1 MTRET
6 YSRVKAVFQGAVEL
20 APEAWEAYLD
30 EQCADEPEVR
40 QEVEDLLRHHRA
52 ETVLIQPERPTPDE
66 PSDSPPTTVRFV
78 GEEAAE
84 EAKQRHDAQRHMT
97 IGVVA
102 ACAVMLGVGIAL
114 FFLVRSSLQET
125 LRSGFEAL
133 VLQSAG
139 IAERHVDAQEG
150 QEGSDL
156 DETLLGQELQE
167 LLRLEIG
174 DTGDVYLFDHD
185 GKKCSGGRFEAQ
197 ELTGWRFPPVLRGE
211 LPQAAD
217 SGPGSDM
224 VGYPSYHGAKV
235 VGAWVWIGGKLNR
248 GVVVEAQTSQVYAPL
263 IYIFFSFV
271 ALLILLLVLSGL
283 AFHSSRRAEALEQ
296 TVAEGERLGQYTLIE
311 RIGEGGLGVVYKA
324 RHARLRRPT
333 AVKLLKSEV
342 VTPPALR
349 RFEREVQQTAELT
362 HPNTIAVYDYGRSES
377 GTFYYA
383 MEYLSGIT
391 VGELLVREG
400 RVSLAR
406 TLYIL
411 RQLLG
416 SLEEAH
422 GVGLIHRDVKPAN
435 VMINHRGGRY
445 DVVKV
450 LDFGLAKEIDP
461 GPDSD
466 ITERGLV
473 GGTALYIAP
482 ERLAEMGR
490 PDGRSDLYAVGVMA
504 FLMLTGREP
513 YAGETPVEICAATI
527 GAPVP
532 RVSDDWGE
540 VPPRVDEIVF
550 DCMAKLPKDRPASAG
565 KLEAILAEIQQDHPW
580 SQEEAAA
587 WWEKV
592 EARDGS

>member
-20 APEAWEAYLD
+20 APEAWKTYLD
-30 EQCADEPEVR
+30 EHCADEPEVR
-40 QEVEDLLRHHRA
+40 REVEKLLRHHRA

-66 PSDSPPTTVRFV
+66 PSDSPPTTMRFV
-78 GEEAAE
+78 GGEAAE
-84 EAKQRHDAQRHMT
+84 EAKRRHDAQRRMT

-102 ACAVMLGVGIAL
+102 ACAVMLGVGIVL

-139 IAERHVDAQEG
+139 IAGRHVDAQEG
-150 QEGSDL
+150 GDL
-156 DETLLGQELQE
+156 DEMLLGEELQE
-167 LLRLEIG
+167 LLKLEIG
-174 DTGDVYLFDHD
+174 ETGDVYLFDQD
-185 GKKCSGGRFEAQ
+185 GRKCSGGRFEAQ
-197 ELTGWRFPPVLRGE
+197 ELTGWKFPPILRGE
-211 LPQAAD
+211 LPQVAD

-224 VGYPSYHGAKV
+224 VGYRSYHGAEV
-235 VGAWVWIGGKLNR
+235 VGAWVWIGGELNR

-263 IYIFFSFV
+263 KYILIAFV
-271 ALLILLLVLSGL
+271 ALLVLLLVLSGL
-283 AFHSSRRAEALEQ
+283 AFHSSRRAESLEQ

-311 RIGEGGLGVVYKA
+311 RIGEGGLGVVYRA

-333 AVKLLKSEV
+333 AVKLLKSEA

-391 VGELLVREG
+391 VGELLAREG
-400 RVSLAR
+400 KVPLAR

-435 VMINHRGGRY
+435 VMINHRGGRF

-461 GPDSD
+461 GPESD

-482 ERLAEMGR
+482 ERLAESGR

-513 YAGETPVEICAATI
+513 YGGETPVEICAATI
-527 GAPVP
+527 GSPVP

-540 VPPRVDEIVF
+540 VPPRVDGLVF
-550 DCMAKLPKDRPASAG
+550 DCMAKDPKDRPASAA
-565 KLEAILAEIQQDHPW
+565 KLEALLAGIQADHPW
-580 SQEEAAA
+580 SQEEAVA
-587 WWEKV
+587 WWEKA